1 MVEIKARDKNVRG
14 IGMDLGKGTGWNAS
28 QGPFKDQGHF
38 SDHFLTYHIPWKEL
52 ELGFLV

>member
-28 QGPFKDQGHF
+28 QGPFKDQ
-38 SDHFLTYHIPWKEL
+38 
-52 ELGFLV
+52 